1 MGNRRDGPIWIDLA
15 NSPHVLFFRPI
26 IAELR
31 KRGAVVVV
39 SARDFAQ
46 TVDMCGLFGVE
57 HSVVGVHGGASLKG
71 KSLNLVSRARA
82 LQRWA
87 APLRPSAAVSHNS
100 YAQLVAA
107 RMMRLPAMTAMDY
120 EHQPAN
126 HLAFRAATLVAVPE
140 VLPAALLASQ
150 GATARKTWRYPGLK
164 EQVALA
170 GFSPSPDYLRSVGLD
185 PERVTAVVRPP
196 ADFALYH
203 RFSNTLFGDVLERLA
218 GADVQTVL
226 LARTDEQARA
236 LAEAGYG
243 DLLWTGPVL
252 DGREIIAAADLVVS
266 AGGTMNREAAV
277 LGVPAVSVYAGRP
290 AAVDEWLEQEGRL
303 LVLRSAEDVRALRI
317 ERRNRRRAEPV
328 SDALVRLFA
337 DRILALRGGETPRTR
352 LR

>member
-1 MGNRRDGPIWIDLA
+1 MGAQRDGPIWIDLA

-31 KRGAVVVV
+31 KRGAAVVV

-46 TVDMCGLFGVE
+46 TVDMCRLFGME
-57 HSVVGVHGGASLKG
+57 HSVVGAHGGASLNG
-71 KSLNLVSRARA
+71 KAVNLVARARA

-87 APLRPSAAVSHNS
+87 KPLRPCVAVSHNS

-120 EHQPAN
+120 EYQPAN

-140 VLPAALLASQ
+140 LLTAASLASQ

-170 GFSPSPDYLRSVGLD
+170 GFVPSPDYLRSVSLD
-185 PERVTAVVRPP
+185 PSRVTVVVRPP

-203 RFSNTLFGDVLERLA
+203 RFSNTLFRDVLERLA
-218 GADVQTVL
+218 TAGTQTVL
-226 LARTDEQARA
+226 LARTDEQART
-236 LAEAGYG
+236 LTDAGYA
-243 DLLWTGPVL
+243 DMVWTGPVL
-252 DGREIIAAADLVVS
+252 DGREIVAAADLVVS

-277 LGVPAVSVYAGRP
+277 LGVPAVSVYAGRLG
-290 AAVDEWLEQEGRL
+290 AVDRWLEQEGRL
-303 LVLRSAEDVRALRI
+303 AVLRSAEDISELQI
-317 ERRNRRRAEPV
+317 ERRHDRQTEPV
-328 SDALVRLFA
+328 SDALVRLFV
-337 DRILALRGGETPRTR
+337 DRILALRGEETS
-352 LR
+352 